1 MKLSFFFVAVFILIF
16 ITVAVLLIGFLSS
29 QRLKEES
36 FDCGF
41 DTNITV
47 AHLSDMHFPKIGVS
61 TEKIMESLRK
71 NKPTVIAV
79 TGDAFDGNANKKD
92 LNELIA
98 FYKELITVAPVYAV
112 IGNHEIGSPLLPDY
126 INLCK
131 EVGVGLLNNEYVFHK
146 VFEKNI
152 LICGVKDACI
162 PDGKNLPEL
171 SVAME
176 KSDLSVLLAHRPEKA
191 EFYKDF
197 DAVFAGHTHGG
208 QVRIFGKGLYAPD
221 QGISPDYT
229 SGRYKIGNGE
239 MFVSR
244 GLGDGNNSFRI
255 FNSYNINYIVL

>member
-1 MKLSFFFVAVFILIF
+1 MKLSIFVPIFILIF
-16 ITVAVLLIGFLSS
+16 ILVAVLLIGFLSS

-41 DTNITV
+41 GTKISI
-47 AHLSDMHFPKIGVS
+47 AHLSDMHFPKVGVS

-71 NKPTVIAV
+71 NSPTVIAV
-79 TGDAFDGNANKKD
+79 TGDAFDGNADNDD
-92 LNELIA
+92 LAVLAE
-98 FYKELITVAPVYAV
+98 FYKELISVAPVYAV

-131 EVGVGLLNNEYVFHK
+131 EIGVRLLNNEYIFHK
-146 VFEKNI
+146 VFDKNI

-162 PDGKNLPEL
+162 PDEKNLPAL

-191 EFYKDF
+191 EFYEDF
-197 DAVFAGHTHGG
+197 DAILAGHTHGG